1 MDRTID
7 TDPAPG
13 ARPARVLLL
22 RHGQSEW
29 NALKRWQ
36 GTADPPLT
44 ALGREQAIETAW
56 VLAGAG
62 VEFASIWSSDL
73 DRAKET
79 ATIIGDA
86 LALGAPVIDVR
97 LREAY
102 AGKWEGM
109 TPDEIEQQ
117 YPGWLA
123 SHRRPD
129 SFEPL
134 HTVVERAVDALHHIA
149 RVGGEQGPALV
160 VAHSGFIR
168 SLIRHT
174 GREDD
179 RVPNLGGIWLSVD
192 PSASPIASRVDG
204 GGPDDGI
211 VIDDVFDPAGIV
223 VSGVDAPGEDP
234 GEEPDQPGA
243 HGHAEH

>member
-1 MDRTID
+1 MDRAID
-7 TDPAPG
+7 TVPAQGADPA
-13 ARPARVLLL
+13 RMLLL

-29 NALKRWQ
+29 NAVKRWQ

-73 DRAKET
+73 DRARET
-79 ATIIGDA
+79 AGIIGDA
-86 LALGAPVIDVR
+86 LSIGAPVVDVR
-97 LREAY
+97 LREAF
-102 AGKWEGM
+102 AGEWEGM
-109 TPDEIEQQ
+109 TPDEIEERF
-117 YPGWLA
+117 PGWLA

-129 SFEPL
+129 SFEPF
-134 HTVVERAVDALHHIA
+134 HSVVERAVDVLHHIA
-149 RVGGEQGPALV
+149 RERGADGPALV

-174 GREDD
+174 GRDDD

-192 PSASPIASRVDG
+192 PAASPIASRLDG
-204 GGPDDGI
+204 GGPGDGI
-211 VIDDVFDPAGIV
+211 ALDDVFDPAGIV

-234 GEEPDQPGA
+234 GDEADQPGA
-243 HGHAEH
+243 HGHPQH

>member
-1 MDRTID
+1 MDRTND
-7 TDPAPG
+7 TVPAPD
-13 ARPARVLLL
+13 AQVRVLLL

-56 VLAGAG
+56 VLAGTG
-62 VEFASIWSSDL
+62 VEFVSVWSSDL
-73 DRAKET
+73 RRASET

-86 LALGAPVIDVR
+86 LGLGAPVVDAR

-102 AGKWEGM
+102 AGEWEGM
-109 TPDEIEQQ
+109 TPGEIEQR
-117 YPGWLA
+117 YPGWLD

-134 HTVVERAVDALHHIA
+134 HVVVARAVDVLQHVA
-149 RVGGEQGPALV
+149 REHGTDGAALV

-174 GREDD
+174 GRVDD

-192 PSASPIASRVDG
+192 PTVSPIASRVDG
-204 GGPDDGI
+204 GEAGDGI

-223 VSGVDAPGEDP
+223 VSGIDAPGEDP
-234 GEEPDQPGA
+234 GDEADQPGA
-243 HGHAEH
+243 HGHAQD